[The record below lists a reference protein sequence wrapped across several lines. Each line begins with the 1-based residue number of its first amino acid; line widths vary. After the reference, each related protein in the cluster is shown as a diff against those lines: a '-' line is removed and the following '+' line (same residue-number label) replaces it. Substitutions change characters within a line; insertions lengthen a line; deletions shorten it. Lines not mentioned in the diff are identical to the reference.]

1 VYAWIFARLP
11 GPLWVRV
18 LLAALLVAGVVLAL
32 MELVFPWAAQY
43 SPLTRDVTLGS
54 G

>member
-1 VYAWIFARLP
+1 MKSDPRFLSARLSF
-11 GPLWVRV
+11 
-18 LLAALLVAGVVLAL
+18 LAVLAL
-32 MELVFPWAAQY
+32 MEFVFPWAAQY